1 MQWFMAEDRAE
12 DKVSDDVRSL
22 VKFLEKYKWI
32 WNVKTTE
39 LFLNDHISTN
49 MPSEVMK

>member
-1 MQWFMAEDRAE
+1 MAEA
-12 DKVSDDVRSL
+12 VVRSL

-39 LFLNDHISTN
+39 LFVDNHIATN
-49 MPSEVMK
+49 MPSEVMINGVT